1 MSNQNKPNNRTLLPD
16 NSTLFEESFEHACAA
31 LVVSEDHH
39 DWLHDPLKTK
49 THLLDIMAAEAGVQD
64 WFADDS
70 EESRR
75 QAIAQAVPIHQKAGT
90 RAGVKQALDAI
101 GINAEVTRGNKPYS
115 LYIEGRLEDQPL
127 TEEISRRMNARVEL
141 YKSEVDTAE
150 IVLTRAH
157 HGQKIRGLLLQ
168 QSKIVRVQAGEP
180 VPPEFDMFKTR
191 AAVVYSVK
199 TVRIN
204 HG

>member
-1 MSNQNKPNNRTLLPD
+1 M
-16 NSTLFEESFEHACAA
+16 A
-31 LVVSEDHH
+31 SENHH
-39 DWLHDPLKTK
+39 EWLHNPMT
-49 THLLDIMAAEAGVQD
+49 TQTSLLDIMAKEAGVQD

-70 EESRR
+70 EQAKR

-90 RAGVKQALDAI
+90 RAGVRQALEAI
-101 GINAEVTRGNKPYS
+101 GINAEVRRGAQPYS
-115 LYIEGRLEDQPL
+115 LYIEGRLEDRPL
-127 TEEISRRMNARVEL
+127 TEETSRRMNARVEL
-141 YKSEVDTAE
+141 YKSEADTAE

-157 HGQKIRGLLLQ
+157 YAQKYRGLLLQ

-180 VPPEFDMFKTR
+180 VPPEFEMAKTR

-199 TVRIN
+199 TVRVN

>member
-1 MSNQNKPNNRTLLPD
+1 M
-16 NSTLFEESFEHACAA
+16 A
-31 LVVSEDHH
+31 SENHH
-39 DWLHDPLKTK
+39 EWLHNPMT
-49 THLLDIMAAEAGVQD
+49 TQTSLLDIMAKEAGVQD

-70 EESRR
+70 EQAKR

-90 RAGVKQALDAI
+90 RAGVRQALEAI
-101 GINAEVTRGNKPYS
+101 GINAEVRRGAQPYS
-115 LYIEGRLEDQPL
+115 LYIEGRLEDRPL
-127 TEEISRRMNARVEL
+127 TEETSRRMNARVEL

-157 HGQKIRGLLLQ
+157 HAQKYRGLLLQ

-180 VPPEFDMFKTR
+180 VPPEFEIAKTR

-199 TVRIN
+199 TVRVN